1 MPWAVAAAVIGAA
14 ATYDASQNAAK
25 SQENA
30 ANSSNQTQQNVAE
43 KNRIDQ
49 LNMYNTTRA
58 DQQRIYDTARADQAP
73 YRQAGTDSLSQLA
86 GLSGEG
92 GYFNTDFKP
101 DAFNF
106 QADPGYAFRQAEG
119 QTGLERSAAAR
130 GGLLSG
136 ATLKAT
142 DQYNQD
148 YASNEYGRA
157 FDRFRGTQNDA
168 YNRFQTDRTNRFN
181 RLSSLAGIGQTANN
195 QVGAAGSN
203 FANQTQAAG
212 QNAANSIGASNINA
226 GNNISANQL
235 GIGNAR
241 SSGYIAQGNAISGGI
256 GQLANQYQNYQY
268 LNRLNQNQNIG
279 IYV

>member
-1 MPWAVAAAVIGAA
+1 MPWVAAAITGVATLAGAYIQSESA
-14 ATYDASQNAAK
+14 KDAAK

-30 ANSSNQTQQNVAE
+30 AKDANKTQLSISEQ
-43 KNRIDQ
+43 NRIAQ
-49 LNMYNTTRA
+49 LHQYDTARA

-157 FDRFRGTQNDA
+157 FDRFRANQSDA
-168 YNRFQTDRTNRFN
+168 YNRFQTDRTSRFN

-195 QVGAAGSN
+195 QVSAAGAN

-226 GNNISANQL
+226 GNNISA
-235 GIGNAR
+235 I
-241 SSGYIAQGNAISGGI
+241 
-256 GQLANQYQNYQY
+256 
-268 LNRLNQNQNIG
+268 
-279 IYV
+279 